1 MVTTPPMPATVVLN
15 TSTRVTF
22 QVTTPNSPL
31 FLRTLHVTPT
41 APAGSGAIGSVSPGT
56 SGAPATHT
64 FNLGSSKFAQIRT
77 FIQNNPGA
85 VALLIT
91 YDPTPFTAFDFD
103 ATTPPA
109 LRAAAT
115 A

>member
-1 MVTTPPMPATVVLN
+1 MVTTPPMPATVILN
-15 TSTRVTF
+15 ISNRVTF
-22 QVTTPNSPL
+22 QVTTPDSPL

-56 SGAPATHT
+56 SGSPATHT
-64 FNLGSSKFAQIRT
+64 FDLGSTKFAQVRS
-77 FIQNNPGA
+77 FLQSHPGA

-91 YDPTPFTAFDFD
+91 YDSTTFTAFDFET
-103 ATTPPA
+103 TTPPA